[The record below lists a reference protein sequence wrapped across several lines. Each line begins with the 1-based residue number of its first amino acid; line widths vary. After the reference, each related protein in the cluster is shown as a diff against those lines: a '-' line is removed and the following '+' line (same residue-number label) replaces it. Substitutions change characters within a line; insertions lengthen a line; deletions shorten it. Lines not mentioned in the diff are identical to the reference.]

1 MTEKFSQTVLRMKD
15 PFSLVWGLQIVVQ
28 NLIYELSDL
37 KSVTGESG
45 VTSSRRVSKRRRGI
59 LMEWQTLRRRLRF
72 HSALTGLFLLK
83 YAYLSALN
91 NPEPS
96 LNFFLFQTYNEGFY
110 GP

>member
-1 MTEKFSQTVLRMKD
+1 MLRK
-15 PFSLVWGLQIVVQ
+15 
-28 NLIYELSDL
+28 
-37 KSVTGESG
+37 
-45 VTSSRRVSKRRRGI
+45 
-59 LMEWQTLRRRLRF
+59 RLRF

-91 NPEPS
+91 DPEPS